1 MERVGILQTL
11 KVCVKYI
18 VIFLLVTGVLL
29 LSLVFSANI
38 PQSAIKEQVQES
50 ATYLCEGELFGR
62 VVKDVDSSK
71 IDRYAD
77 SILLGIAYQYDSE
90 HPLASVMWS
99 SYYHSDLDN
108 ENENLLVAVTNEYE
122 ANQQYLRY
130 WHGSIAIVRPLLTF
144 LNLKQIYRL
153 NGVLLALLVI
163 GLFVTLLRLKAYA
176 PAVGI
181 AFGLILTSFWFVPFS
196 LEYTWT
202 YLLMLI
208 FSIIGVRLI
217 YKKRY
222 RAVGMFF
229 LVSGMVTNFLDF
241 LTTETLTL
249 TVPLL
254 LMLWMERK
262 QNVES
267 KSKSESDWKA
277 SFQMAGKAAI
287 TWGAGYVGMWL
298 MKWLLASLV
307 LSENVMPYVS
317 EHIGERIGGDLG
329 IGPLQYIF
337 GTIWKNIKCLF
348 PFEYGIVGAFTGI
361 GLVVYSLYVGY
372 VYYKKNIDK
381 KSVLLYALIGLVP
394 YIRYIVLHNH
404 SYLHC
409 FFTYRAQLATILA
422 IVLILEQI
430 TDRRCRAHA
439 NGRKAR
445 A

>member
-1 MERVGILQTL
+1 MIKTGSLQTI
-11 KVCVKYI
+11 KACIKYI
-18 VIFLLVTGVLL
+18 LVFLIATGLLLFSLL
-29 LSLVFSANI
+29 LSAKI
-38 PQSAIKEQVQES
+38 PQSAIRDNVQES
-50 ATYLCEGELFGR
+50 ATYLSEGELFGR
-62 VVKDVDSSK
+62 AVKDVDGSK
-71 IDRYAD
+71 LDRYAD

-90 HPLASVMWS
+90 KPLTSVMWS

-108 ENENLLVAVTNEYE
+108 ENENLLAAVTNDYE

-130 WHGSIAIVRPLLTF
+130 WHGSIA
-144 LNLKQIYRL
+144 
-153 NGVLLALLVI
+153 
-163 GLFVTLLRLKAYA
+163 
-176 PAVGI
+176 
-181 AFGLILTSFWFVPFS
+181 FGLVLTSFWFVPFS

-202 YLLMLI
+202 YMLMLI
-208 FSIIGVRLI
+208 FSMIGVRLI
-217 YKKRY
+217 YKKHHK
-222 RAVGMFF
+222 AVGICF

-287 TWGAGYVGMWL
+287 AWGAGYVGMWL
-298 MKWLLASLV
+298 MKWLLASSV

-329 IGPLQYIF
+329 IGLAAYIF
-337 GTIWKNIKCLF
+337 GAIWKNIRCLF
-348 PFEYGIVGAFTGI
+348 PFEYGIIGAFTGI

-381 KSVLLYALIGLVP
+381 KCVLLYVLIGLVP

-430 TDRRCRAHA
+430 TDRRWRSHA

-445 A
+445 T

>member
-1 MERVGILQTL
+1 MIKTGSLQTI
-11 KVCVKYI
+11 KACIKYI
-18 VIFLLVTGVLL
+18 LVFLIATGLLLFSLL
-29 LSLVFSANI
+29 LSAKI
-38 PQSAIKEQVQES
+38 PQSAIRDNVQES
-50 ATYLCEGELFGR
+50 ATYLSEGELFGR
-62 VVKDVDSSK
+62 AVKDVDGSK
-71 IDRYAD
+71 LDRYAD

-90 HPLASVMWS
+90 KPLTSVMWS

-108 ENENLLVAVTNEYE
+108 ENENLLAAVTNDYE

-130 WHGSIAIVRPLLTF
+130 WHGSIA
-144 LNLKQIYRL
+144 
-153 NGVLLALLVI
+153 
-163 GLFVTLLRLKAYA
+163 
-176 PAVGI
+176 
-181 AFGLILTSFWFVPFS
+181 FGLVLTSFWFVPFS

-202 YLLMLI
+202 YMLMLI
-208 FSIIGVRLI
+208 FSMIGVRLI
-217 YKKRY
+217 YKKHHK
-222 RAVGMFF
+222 AVGICF

-249 TVPLL
+249 TGPLL

-287 TWGAGYVGMWL
+287 AWGAGYVGMWL
-298 MKWLLASLV
+298 MKWLLASSV

-329 IGPLQYIF
+329 IGLAAYIF
-337 GTIWKNIKCLF
+337 GAIWKNIRCLF
-348 PFEYGIVGAFTGI
+348 PFEYGIIGAFTGI

-381 KSVLLYALIGLVP
+381 KCVLLYVLIGLVP

-430 TDRRCRAHA
+430 TDRRWRSHA

-445 A
+445 T

>member
-11 KVCVKYI
+11 KVCTKYI

-29 LSLVFSANI
+29 LSLAFSAKI

-50 ATYLCEGELFGR
+50 ADYLCEGELFGR
-62 VVKDVDSSK
+62 VVKDVDGSK
-71 IDRYAD
+71 LDRYAD
-77 SILLGIAYQYDSE
+77 SILLGIAYQYDRE
-90 HPLASVMWS
+90 KPLASVMWS

-108 ENENLLVAVTNEYE
+108 ENENLLAAVTNDYE

-176 PAVGI
+176 PAVGV
-181 AFGLILTSFWFVPFS
+181 AFGLVLTSFWFVPFS

-217 YKKRY
+217 YKKHDK
-222 RAVGMFF
+222 AVGICF

-287 TWGAGYVGMWL
+287 TWGAGFVGMWL
-298 MKWLLASLV
+298 MKWLLASIV

-381 KSVLLYALIGLVP
+381 KCVLLYVLIGLVP

-430 TDRRCRAHA
+430 TDRRWRSHE

-445 A
+445 T